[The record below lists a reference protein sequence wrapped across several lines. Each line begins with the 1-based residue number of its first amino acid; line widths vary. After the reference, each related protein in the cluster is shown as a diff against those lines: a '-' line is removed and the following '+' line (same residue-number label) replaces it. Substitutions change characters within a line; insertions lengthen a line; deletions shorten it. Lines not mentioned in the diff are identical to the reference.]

1 MTQSPDTPSDRQIR
15 AALSDRVD
23 PDASLDSRVEYGDG
37 DQKNGL
43 AQLVLALV
51 NLIHELLEKQAIRRM
66 EADTLSPEQLE
77 RLGTVL
83 MRQAR
88 EIDRLREEFNL
99 DPDDLELDLGGVQYM
114 E

>member
-1 MTQSPDTPSDRQIR
+1 MNDHRESPTDRQIR
-15 AALSDRVD
+15 DALR
-23 PDASLDSRVEYGDG
+23 PDAESSPDGKQVEYGD
-37 DQKNGL
+37 DKEKNGL

-66 EADTLSPEQLE
+66 EADTLSAEQLE
-77 RLGTVL
+77 QLGTVL

-99 DPDDLELDLGGVQYM
+99 DPDDLELDLGGVQYI